1 MFSLL
6 LLLFIS
12 GGLIS
17 LIDTKEIYRIVAIL
31 FFVPV
36 ILYLS
41 VKISKNPSTWSFDNE
56 NVTINFASSQKIIPI
71 ENIDHVRSLTRSG
84 GNLIE
89 IYQKKGKTLRIW
101 KNKLFQSEDDIQML
115 HAYLN
120 ESPIEFYKL

>member
-101 KNKLFQSEDDIQML
+101 KNKLFQPEDDIQML
-115 HAYLN
+115 QAYLN